1 MSAMNDVEKSVKD
14 YNTETA
20 TTWKIE
26 SAKLIDQYK
35 DNKKDFEKI
44 LHDVVGRGSGVLRN
58 IKTEDFPNFSEYVR
72 KNLSKIKA
80 GNFDFFSVKEFSGK
94 KPTSFI
100 SKICHIVNPQK
111 YPLIWDANVRKTLKI
126 GESKTKWEE
135 KISELTQQL
144 TGKEKEEIYEYDSKL
159 WSEET
164 I

>member
-1 MSAMNDVEKSVKD
+1 MNNVEKSVKD
-14 YNTETA
+14 YNTKTA
-20 TTWKIE
+20 QLWKIE

-35 DNKKDFEKI
+35 GNKKDFEKV

-72 KNLSKIKA
+72 SNLSKIEA
-80 GNFDFFSVKEFSGK
+80 GNFDIFSVKEFSGK

-100 SKICHIVNPQK
+100 SKICHIVNPK
-111 YPLIWDANVRKTLKI
+111 DYPLIWDANVRKALKI
-126 GESKTKWEE
+126 GESKKKWDDI
-135 KISELTQQL
+135 ISELKQKQH
-144 TGKEKEEIYEYDSKL
+144 GKKNEDIYLHDSEL

>member
-1 MSAMNDVEKSVKD
+1 MSDVEKSVKG
-14 YNTETA
+14 YNTKTA
-20 TTWKIE
+20 QLWKIE

-35 DNKKDFEKI
+35 GNKKDFEKV

-58 IKTEDFPNFSEYVR
+58 IKTEDFPNFAEYVR
-72 KNLSKIKA
+72 SNLSKIEA
-80 GNFDFFSVKEFSGK
+80 GNFDIFSVKEFSGK

-100 SKICHIVNPQK
+100 SKICHIVNPK
-111 YPLIWDANVRKTLKI
+111 AYPLIWDTNVRKALKI
-126 GESKTKWEE
+126 GESKKKWDE

>member
-1 MSAMNDVEKSVKD
+1 MSAMSDVEKSVKD
-14 YNTETA
+14 YNTKTA
-20 TTWKIE
+20 QLWKIE

-35 DNKKDFEKI
+35 GNKKDFEKV

-72 KNLSKIKA
+72 KNLSKIEA
-80 GNFDFFSVKEFSGK
+80 GNFDIFSVEEFSGK

-100 SKICHIVNPQK
+100 SKICHIVNPK
-111 YPLIWDANVRKTLKI
+111 AYPLIWDTNVRKALKI

-159 WSEET
+159 WSDET

>member
-1 MSAMNDVEKSVKD
+1 MNDVEKSVKD

-35 DNKKDFEKI
+35 GNKKDFEKV

-58 IKTEDFPNFSEYVR
+58 IKTEDFPNFAEYVR
-72 KNLSKIKA
+72 SNLSKIEA
-80 GNFDFFSVKEFSGK
+80 GNFDIFSVKEFSGK

-100 SKICHIVNPQK
+100 SKICHIVNPK
-111 YPLIWDANVRKTLKI
+111 AYPLIWDTNVRKALKI
-126 GESKTKWEE
+126 GESKKKWDE

-144 TGKEKEEIYEYDSKL
+144 TGKEKEEIYEYDSKR

>member
-20 TTWKIE
+20 TAWKIE

-58 IKTEDFPNFSEYVR
+58 IKTEDFPNFAEYVR
-72 KNLSKIKA
+72 KNLSKIEA
-80 GNFDFFSVKEFSGK
+80 GNFDIFSAEEFSGK

-100 SKICHIVNPQK
+100 SKICHIVNPK
-111 YPLIWDANVRKTLKI
+111 AYPLIWDTNVRKALKI
-126 GESKTKWEE
+126 GESKKKWDE
-135 KISELTQQL
+135 KISELQKQQK
-144 TGKEKEEIYEYDSKL
+144 GKKTAELYEYDSKL

>member
-1 MSAMNDVEKSVKD
+1 MNAMSDVEKSVKD
-14 YNTETA
+14 YNTKTA
-20 TTWKIE
+20 QLWKIK

-35 DNKKDFEKI
+35 DNKKDFEKV

-58 IKTEDFPNFSEYVR
+58 IKTEDFPNFAEYVR
-72 KNLSKIKA
+72 KNLSKIEA
-80 GNFDFFSVKEFSGK
+80 GNFDIFSVKEFSGK

-100 SKICHIVNPQK
+100 SKICHIVNPK
-111 YPLIWDANVRKTLKI
+111 AYPLIWDANVRKTLKI
-126 GESKTKWEE
+126 GESKTKWQE

-144 TGKEKEEIYEYDSKL
+144 TGKEKEEIYEYDSEL

>member
-1 MSAMNDVEKSVKD
+1 MNDVEKSVKD
-14 YNTETA
+14 YNTKTA
-20 TTWKIE
+20 QLWKIE
-26 SAKLIDQYK
+26 SVKLISQYK
-35 DNKKDFEKI
+35 GSKKDFEKV
-44 LHDVVGRGSGVLRN
+44 LHDVVGKGSGVLRN

-72 KNLSKIKA
+72 SNLSKIEA
-80 GNFDFFSVKEFSGK
+80 GKYDIFSVKEFSGK

-111 YPLIWDANVRKTLKI
+111 YPLIWDTNVKKTLKI